1 MTVCLLMPVLNEIDG
16 LKAVMPLID
25 KSQLNQIIVLDGN
38 STDGTR
44 EWAEKQGYEVYCQK
58 GRGAWDAYREVYEAG
73 VIKSDIVIT
82 FSPDGN
88 SVPFDIPRLIERMWE
103 GYDMVIASRY
113 MGWARS
119 FDDTLFSRIGNWF
132 GTNVVNL
139 FCGSHYTDALVI
151 YRAYKADLPKRLGFV
166 KETPWLMRQ
175 LQKLVSMTSWELGLS
190 VRSAKQGLRIG
201 EIPSD
206 EPKRVGSERKAP
218 PKWKHAIAML
228 SQLGYEL
235 VRR

>member
-1 MTVCLLMPVLNEIDG
+1 VKVTLLMPVLNEIEG
-16 LKAVMPLID
+16 MKIVMPHIKKEWCD
-25 KSQLNQIIVLDGN
+25 QIIVLDGN

-44 EWAEKQGYEVYCQK
+44 EWAHEQGYTVFKQL
-58 GRGAWDAYREVYEAG
+58 GRGAWDGYKEVFEAG
-73 VIKSDIVIT
+73 IITGDIVIT

-88 SVPFDIPRLIERMWE
+88 SVPFDLPSLIKKMAD

-113 MGWARS
+113 LGWAKS
-119 FDDTLFSRIGNWF
+119 DDDTLFSRAGNWF
-132 GTNVVNL
+132 GTSLINL
-139 FCGSHYTDALVI
+139 ICKADYTDALVI
-151 YRAYKADLPKRLGFV
+151 YRAYRADLPKELGFV
-166 KETPWLMRQ
+166 CETPWLMKQ

-190 VRSAKQGLRIG
+190 VRCAKRGLKVG

-206 EPKRVGSERKAP
+206 EPCRVGSDRKAP

-235 VRR
+235 AR